1 MKRIILMGLLLSAM
15 NLLAAACGSARC
27 TRKAEKS
34 ATENKTVMVS
44 DKTLPEDS
52 PRDTELKPNSPY
64 SMLPPIVIYKTRAD
78 YRHLVPIQISEAGEV
93 LSFPSAS
100 DLGTP
105 NHYAYPV
112 ELADGF
118 LWDQRGVG
126 LRSVFLDL
134 TYEEYAA
141 LEHPST
147 DMLLRHVRDK
157 KPFTFLAVCDR
168 RYLQDETADGLNR
181 YIAQGMPGAN
191 ILINETDMIFAR

>member
-1 MKRIILMGLLLSAM
+1 MKRFVLMGLLLSAM
-15 NLLAAACGSARC
+15 SLLTAACCSTRCSRKTEKTSA
-27 TRKAEKS
+27 
-34 ATENKTVMVS
+34 ENKRAM
-44 DKTLPEDS
+44 LPQKIAEET
-52 PRDTELKPNSPY
+52 PRNSELKANKNPY

-78 YRHLVPIQISEAGEV
+78 YRHLVPIQISETGEV

-100 DLGTP
+100 DLGTL

-112 ELADGF
+112 ELADGY

-141 LEHPST
+141 LERPST
-147 DMLLRHVRDK
+147 DMLLRHIRDK

-168 RYLQDETADGLNR
+168 SHLQDETAEGLNR

-191 ILINETDMIFAR
+191 ILINEIDIILSE